1 MVINDGNFLLIA
13 MHHYQNPSC
22 VSLEEFQEDLR
33 RITYIKKLLAK
44 PEKNVRLLLNH
55 IIIFFNVFG
64 DSGLYLLL
72 HKIEKE
78 LWGSLATFLI
88 YINRMPDSI
97 PELGVSTSNLQLNTD
112 VIKEL
117 RAL

>member
-1 MVINDGNFLLIA
+1 MVVNDSNFLLVA

-55 IIIFFNVFG
+55 IVVFYNVFG
-64 DSGLYLLL
+64 EVATRLLF
-72 HKIEKE
+72 HRVERE
-78 LWGSLATFLI
+78 LWGTLATFLL
-88 YINRMPDSI
+88 YLDRMPETI
-97 PELGVSTSNLQLNTD
+97 PEQGVVTS
-112 VIKEL
+112 EL
-117 RAL
+117 RLNSLVIEELRKI